1 LGLEPVKVG
10 LNWGEEIVQVRRL
23 VTLGEGLG
31 QGLGQGEGLG
41 DDNESQMKESF
52 EVVMSLIGDRGKGK
66 EQSLGDRLQMGATE
80 DGIRESLQGIYEKGE
95 HH

>member
-1 LGLEPVKVG
+1 LEPVKVG

-23 VTLGEGLG
+23 RVVGGVGEMVKGFG
-31 QGLGQGEGLG
+31 QGLGQGE
-41 DDNESQMKESF
+41 DIETQMKESF

-80 DGIRESLQGIYEKGE
+80 DGIRESL
-95 HH
+95 